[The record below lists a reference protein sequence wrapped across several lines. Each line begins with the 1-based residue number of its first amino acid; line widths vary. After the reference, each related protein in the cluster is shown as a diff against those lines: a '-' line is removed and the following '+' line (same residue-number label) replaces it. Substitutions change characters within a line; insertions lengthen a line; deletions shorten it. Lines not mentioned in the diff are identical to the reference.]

1 MTDEELTR
9 ITDSITEKM
18 GEENSAVI
26 ADDLGELI
34 TINAQTQKSLADK
47 DKEIARLTAVNEK
60 LVISNGNL
68 LKRVPVEHKSVPVER
83 QDESVETKPIS
94 YEDIFDKNGNFKR

>member
-9 ITDSITEKM
+9 FTDNLQEKL

-34 TINAQTQKSLADK
+34 TINANTQKSLAEK

-83 QDESVETKPIS
+83 QQSVEEKPIS
-94 YEDIFDKNGNFKR
+94 FGDIFDKNGNFIK

>member
-9 ITDSITEKM
+9 ITDSLQQKL

-34 TINAQTQKSLADK
+34 TINANTQKALSEK
-47 DKEIARLTAVNEK
+47 DQEIARLTAVNEK

-68 LKRVPVEHKSVPVER
+68 LKRVPAEHQSVPVER
-83 QDESVETKPIS
+83 QQSVEEKPIS
-94 YEDIFDKNGNFKR
+94 FEDIFDKNGNFKK

>member
-9 ITDSITEKM
+9 FTDSLQEKL

-34 TINAQTQKSLADK
+34 TLNANTQKALSDK

-83 QDESVETKPIS
+83 QQSVEEKPIS
-94 YEDIFDKNGNFKR
+94 FDDIFDKNGNFKK

>member
-1 MTDEELTR
+1 MTDEEITKF
-9 ITDSITEKM
+9 TDSVQEKL

-34 TINAQTQKSLADK
+34 TINANTQKTLADK

-68 LKRVPVEHKSVPVER
+68 LKRVPAEHKSVPVER
-83 QDESVETKPIS
+83 QDESVEKPIS
-94 YEDIFDKNGNFKR
+94 YGDIFDANGNFKK

>member
-1 MTDEELTR
+1 MTDEEITR
-9 ITDSITEKM
+9 FTDSLQEKL

-34 TINAQTQKSLADK
+34 TINANTQKSLAEK
-47 DKEIARLTAVNEK
+47 DKEIARLAAVNEK

-83 QDESVETKPIS
+83 QQSVEEKPIS
-94 YEDIFDKNGNFKR
+94 FGDIFDKNGNFIK

>member
-9 ITDSITEKM
+9 FTDSLQEKL

-34 TINAQTQKSLADK
+34 TLNASTQKALSDK

-83 QDESVETKPIS
+83 QQSVEEKPIS
-94 YEDIFDKNGNFKR
+94 FEEIFDKNGNFKK

>member
-1 MTDEELTR
+1 MTDEEITR
-9 ITDSITEKM
+9 FTDSLQEKL
-18 GEENSAVI
+18 GKENSAVI

-34 TINAQTQKSLADK
+34 TINANTQKSLAEK
-47 DKEIARLTAVNEK
+47 DKEIARLAAVNEK

-83 QDESVETKPIS
+83 QQSVEEKPIS
-94 YEDIFDKNGNFKR
+94 FGDIFDKNGNFIK

>member
-1 MTDEELTR
+1 MTDEEITR
-9 ITDSITEKM
+9 FTDSLQEKL

-34 TINAQTQKSLADK
+34 TINANTQKSLAEK

-68 LKRVPVEHKSVPVER
+68 LKRVPAEHQSVTVER
-83 QDESVETKPIS
+83 QQSVEETPIS
-94 YEDIFDKNGNFKR
+94 FDDIFDKNGNFKK

>member
-9 ITDSITEKM
+9 FTDSLQEKL

-34 TINAQTQKSLADK
+34 TLNANTQKALSDK

-83 QDESVETKPIS
+83 QQSVEEKPIS
-94 YEDIFDKNGNFKR
+94 FDEIFDKNGNFKK

>member
-9 ITDSITEKM
+9 ITDSVQEKL
-18 GEENSAVI
+18 GEESSAVI

-34 TINAQTQKSLADK
+34 TINANTQKALADK

-68 LKRVPVEHKSVPVER
+68 LKRVPAEHKSVTVER
-83 QDESVETKPIS
+83 QSQSVEEKPIS
-94 YEDIFDKNGNFKR
+94 FDDIFDKNGNFKK

>member
-9 ITDSITEKM
+9 ITDSLQQKL
-18 GEENSAVI
+18 GEESSAVI
-26 ADDLGELI
+26 ADDWGELI
-34 TINAQTQKSLADK
+34 TINANTQKSLAEK

-68 LKRVPVEHKSVPVER
+68 LKRVPVEHKSIPVER
-83 QDESVETKPIS
+83 QDESVEKPIS
-94 YEDIFDKNGNFKR
+94 FADIFDANGNFKK

>member
-9 ITDSITEKM
+9 FTDSVQEKL

-34 TINAQTQKSLADK
+34 TINANTQKSLAEK

-68 LKRVPVEHKSVPVER
+68 LKRVPAEHKSVPVER
-83 QDESVETKPIS
+83 QQSVEEKPIS
-94 YEDIFDKNGNFKR
+94 FGDIFDKNGNFIK

>member
-1 MTDEELTR
+1 MTDEELTKF
-9 ITDSITEKM
+9 TDSVQEKL

-34 TINAQTQKSLADK
+34 TINANTQKTLAEK

-68 LKRVPVEHKSVPVER
+68 LKRVPAEHKSVPVER
-83 QDESVETKPIS
+83 QDESVEKPIS
-94 YEDIFDKNGNFKR
+94 YGDIFDANGNFKK